1 MNWDNVKKIG
11 KIFLKH
17 LGQLLGIVLVFA
29 GIGAALTLAVKF
41 AISLLGDVG
50 GFVAVTAGIVVGGAA
65 VLAGLEWKGKI

>member
-17 LGQLLGIVLVFA
+17 LGQLIGLILVFA
-29 GIGAALTLAVKF
+29 GIGGIAVLLTSF
-41 AISLLGDVG
+41 ATSLLGDFAGCIAVG
-50 GFVAVTAGIVVGGAA
+50 AVVVTGGAA

>member
-50 GFVAVTAGIVVGGAA
+50 GFVAVTTGIVVGGAA